1 MELLDEPVNVDDW
14 VLLLEALGLNVPEG
28 VNVLMLEKV
37 TLFDTIGDCVILDVI
52 VIQPVD
58 VNDFIGVAVTVL
70 ESTPFGDTEFEAV
83 IVPEVVWV
91 FELVNVCVDVIVI
104 TDVRVLLIE
113 PVCETDTVE
122 VLLCE
127 LDFVFVNDTKDVLV
141 DDTLLVVVLVTL
153 GDAVTVG
160 VSVLV
165 FVPGELLVI
174 LGEPDVVFDD
184 DIEDVTVLL
193 INAVV
198 VCFGD
203 RVVEGE
209 AELVLEDCID
219 LLDVLL
225 ADVVLELGGDLLDV
239 GQEVEVLD
247 TEEEEVVVL
256 DNPVVF
262 VPVVV
267 PVLVLES

>member
-14 VLLLEALGLNVPEG
+14 VLLLEAIGLNVPEG
-28 VNVLMLEKV
+28 VNVLILEKV
-37 TLFDTIGDCVILDVI
+37 TLFDTIWYFVILDVT
-52 VIQPVD
+52 VIQPVN

-70 ESTPFGDTEFEAV
+70 ESTPFGETELEAV

-91 FELVNVCVDVIVI
+91 FELVNVCVDVLVI
-104 TDVRVLLIE
+104 TGVRVLLIE

-141 DDTLLVVVLVTL
+141 DDTLLVVVLVSL
-153 GDAVTVG
+153 GEAVTVG
-160 VSVLV
+160 VNVLV
-165 FVPGELLVI
+165 LVPGELLVI

-184 DIEDVTVLL
+184 DIEDVPVLL
-193 INAVV
+193 INDVKV
-198 VCFGD
+198 SFGE
-203 RVVEGE
+203 RVIDGE

-239 GQEVEVLD
+239 GHEVEVLD
-247 TEEEEVVVL
+247 TDDEEVVVF
-256 DNPVVF
+256 DSPDVF

-267 PVLVLES
+267 PVLVFEL